1 MTPSIRELML
11 AVSNS
16 PAGSIIAKVTITTAL
31 GLLAAWLARDN
42 RAAVR
47 HTLLAAMFGVML
59 LLPAASLLMP
69 PLQIGVATVIHNSTT
84 FLPFGLRGVAEVS
97 ATTGRVATRAAG
109 VTPSVLRISR
119 STLLLLGWAIGVV
132 AFIFPVVVGLWQIS
146 LLRRSGLPW
155 RGGQAVVDSLALG
168 VGIRRRIEV
177 LLHEKTPGPMMCGV
191 ANPAIVLPRDAE
203 TWNSEDLNRA
213 IVHELEHVRRS
224 DSASR
229 CLARA
234 LCAVYWFHPLVWI
247 AWRKLVLEAERAC
260 DDAVLA
266 RSEATAY
273 ADQLVDLA
281 KRMSVAQ
288 ESPLLAMANRAD
300 LATRVR
306 AVLNGRQRRGRAGK
320 FSLVLACA
328 AAVLLVLWL
337 SPVTLVASPQQAQQ
351 TFEVASVKQ
360 NVSTSTSMRFPVPA
374 NGRFAVENIPLKVL
388 ILFAYGAGA
397 QGGDISG
404 APGWISSER
413 YDVTAKAAKPD
424 VTHDDYALM
433 LRALLVDRFRLS
445 AHSEERELGGYTLAI
460 DKAGSKLVA
469 ASAPCAE
476 PGAPR
481 DPRNPN
487 VVTCGTFFTGP
498 ASLDARKMSAPQF
511 ASTLSM
517 VLAAPVIDKTGA
529 TGVYDI
535 HLEFNPEGTNLNG
548 RGVRAL
554 DTTADA
560 NNPDSD
566 KPSIFTAL
574 QKQLG
579 LRLEAAKVPTK
590 VLVID
595 HIERLTEN

>member
-11 AVSNS
+11 VVGNS
-16 PAGSIIAKVTITTAL
+16 LAGSIIAKVTIITAL

-42 RAAVR
+42 CAAVR
-47 HTLLAAMFGVML
+47 HALLAAMFGVMF

-69 PLQIGVATVIHNSTT
+69 PLHIGVPTVIPNSTT
-84 FLPFGLRGVAEVS
+84 FLPFGLRADAEVS
-97 ATTGRVATRAAG
+97 AATGSVATRAAG
-109 VTPSVLRISR
+109 VTPSVSKISL
-119 STLLLLGWAIGVV
+119 SNLLLLGWAVGVV
-132 AFIFPVVVGLWQIS
+132 AFILPVIVGLWQIR

-155 RGGQAVVDSLALG
+155 RGGRSVVDSLALSA
-168 VGIRRRIEV
+168 GIRRRIEV

-191 ANPAIVLPRDAE
+191 ANPAIVLPLDAE

-213 IVHELEHVRRS
+213 IVHELEHVRRG

-229 CLARA
+229 CFARA
-234 LCAVYWFHPLVWI
+234 ICAVYWFHPLIWI

-281 KRMSVAQ
+281 KRMSAAQ
-288 ESPLLAMANRAD
+288 GSPLLAMANRAD

-328 AAVLLVLWL
+328 AAVMLVLWL
-337 SPVTLVASPQQAQQ
+337 SPVTLIASPQQTQQ

-360 NVSTSTSMRFPVPA
+360 NVSTSTSMKFPVPA

-388 ILFAYGAGA
+388 ILFAYGS
-397 QGGDISG
+397 GGDLSG
-404 APGWISSER
+404 APGWVSSER

-424 VTHDDYALM
+424 VARDDYALM
-433 LRALLVDRFRLS
+433 LQALLVDRFRLS
-445 AHSEERELGGYTLAI
+445 AHFEERELSGYTLMA

-481 DPRNPN
+481 DPRNPD

-595 HIERLTEN
+595 HVEKPTEN

>member
-16 PAGSIIAKVTITTAL
+16 LAASIIAKVTIITAL

-47 HTLLAAMFGVML
+47 HALLAAMFGVIL
-59 LLPAASLLMP
+59 LLPVASLLMP
-69 PLQIGVATVIHNSTT
+69 PLHIGVPTVIHNSTT
-84 FLPFGLRGVAEVS
+84 FLPFGLRADAEVS
-97 ATTGRVATRAAG
+97 AATGSVATGAAA
-109 VTPSVLRISR
+109 VTPSVSRISL
-119 STLLLLGWAIGVV
+119 SNLLLLGWAVGVV
-132 AFIFPVVVGLWQIS
+132 ALILPVIVGLWQIR

-155 RGGQAVVDSLALG
+155 RGGQSVVDSLALSA
-168 VGIRRRIEV
+168 GIRRRIEV

-191 ANPAIVLPRDAE
+191 ASPAIVLPLDAE

-213 IVHELEHVRRS
+213 IVHELEHVRRG

-229 CLARA
+229 CFARA
-234 LCAVYWFHPLVWI
+234 ICAVYWFHPLIWI

-281 KRMSVAQ
+281 KRMSAAQ
-288 ESPLLAMANRAD
+288 RSPLLAMASRAD

-328 AAVLLVLWL
+328 AAVMLVLWL
-337 SPVTLVASPQQAQQ
+337 SPVTLIASPQQAQQ
-351 TFEVASVKQ
+351 TFEVASVRQ
-360 NVSTSTSMRFPVPA
+360 NVSTSTSMKFTPPA
-374 NGRFAVENIPLKVL
+374 NGRFVVENIPLNVL
-388 ILFAYGAGA
+388 ISFAYGV
-397 QGGDISG
+397 QGSNISG
-404 APGWISSER
+404 GPGWVSSAR

-424 VTHDDYALM
+424 VSRDDYAPM
-433 LRALLVDRFRLS
+433 LKALLVDRFRLS
-445 AHSEERELGGYTLAI
+445 AHSEERELSGYTLMA
-460 DKAGSKLVA
+460 DKAGSKLLA

-590 VLVID
+590 VLIID
-595 HIERLTEN
+595 HVERPTEN